1 MRKRVLVVITLTMLV
16 MLIIIGAGTRLIVLD
31 KFSDLERSY
40 MARNVERFKS
50 ALADDLEAMSRTL
63 RDWAEWDETA
73 AFVRGRDRGYAE
85 RNAQD
90 NRVFSNLRIN
100 LMLFAD
106 ASGRTVYKKAVDIAA
121 DREVP
126 FPNGLEE
133 YLAAHPSLIADAV
146 FDVSGIVLLSEG
158 PLLICIRSV
167 LDNRGNAPGQGFLLM
182 GRFLDSAELLRLSH
196 RIRLSVTV
204 APSPMPAGGPEGR
217 REAPRPAGG
226 GAQTPEDFK
235 DAAALISKDRP
246 TAVRHLNRTT
256 VAGYAFLRDVA
267 GDQVLMARV
276 EAPRDIDWEGMRA
289 ILYFTFWLVFV
300 GVSFSAAVLI
310 FLEKAVISRMHDL
323 SADVLTIGTKNDLS
337 LRVAHSGTDEIAYL
351 GAAIN
356 GMLEALEKSTGE
368 LRESEARNEAL
379 LSAVPDIILRIS
391 RDGALIDFRRTANA
405 PFRRLSDDVKGR
417 NIREIHGG
425 FPSVPSEAV
434 EWALNTAAV
443 SAPGDAP
450 SIFEFRSKEDGAPR
464 WLEARAVCSGDNET
478 VFFIRDVTAEK
489 SLEEAQRKGIM
500 LKEIHHRVKNNL
512 QVISSLLDLQ
522 ARASKDERTAAVLR
536 ESRTRL
542 HSMSLIHEKL
552 YRSGDSSGIPVP
564 EYVRDLIA
572 NLRKSF
578 AVDSETVK
586 LTVDAEDV
594 SLDMDVAVPCG
605 LIINELVSNAL
616 KYAFPRGR
624 KGEVRIDFHRGEGRL
639 FALRVSDNGVGMPPE
654 VDARAPATLG
664 LRIVNVLAGQLK
676 GALEVERN
684 GGTAL
689 TVTFPEP

>member
-1 MRKRVLVVITLTMLV
+1 MRKRVLFVITLTMLV
-16 MLIIIGAGTRLIVLD
+16 MLLIIGAGTRLIVLD

-50 ALADDLEAMSRTL
+50 ALSDDLEAMTRTL
-63 RDWAEWDETA
+63 RDWAEWDETS
-73 AFVRGRDRGYAE
+73 AFVQGRGRDRGYVE
-85 RNAQD
+85 RNTQD
-90 NRVFSNLRIN
+90 NRVFSNLRVN

-106 ASGRTVYKKAVDIAA
+106 ASGRTVYKKAVDMAA
-121 DREVP
+121 DREIP
-126 FPNGLEE
+126 FPHGLEE
-133 YLAAHPSLIADAV
+133 YLAAHPDLIADAV
-146 FDVSGIVLLSEG
+146 FDVSGIVLLSDG
-158 PLLICIRSV
+158 PLLLCVRSV
-167 LDNRGNAPGQGFLLM
+167 LDNMGNAPGQGFLLM
-182 GRFLDSAELLRLSH
+182 GRFLDSAELLKLSH

-204 APSPMPAGGPEGR
+204 APTIGR
-217 REAPRPAGG
+217 GSTPPG
-226 GAQTPEDFK
+226 GAETPKDFK

-246 TAVRHLNRTT
+246 ILVRHLNRTT
-256 VAGYAFLRDVA
+256 VAGYALLRDVA
-267 GDQVLMARV
+267 GEPVLMARV

-300 GVSFSAAVLI
+300 GVSFSAAVLV
-310 FLEKAVISRMHDL
+310 FLEKAVISRVHDL
-323 SADVLTIGTKNDLS
+323 SAGVLTIGTKNDLS

-356 GMLEALEKSTGE
+356 GMLEALEKSTGK

-405 PFRRLSDDVKGR
+405 PLRRLSEEVRGR
-417 NIREIHGG
+417 NIREIHGE

-434 EWALNTAAV
+434 EWALNTAAA

-450 SIFEFRSKEDGAPR
+450 SIFEFRYEENGEPR

-522 ARASKDERTAAVLR
+522 ARASKDERTAAILQ

-578 AVDSETVK
+578 AVDPETVK
-586 LTVDAEDV
+586 LTVDTEDV

-616 KYAFPRGR
+616 KYAFPDGK
-624 KGEVRIDFHRGEGRL
+624 KGEVRIGFHREDRGEGRL
-639 FALRVSDNGVGMPPE
+639 LVLGVSDNGAGMPSE
-654 VDARAPATLG
+654 VDARAPSTLG
-664 LRIVNVLAGQLK
+664 LRIVNVLASQLK
-676 GALEVERN
+676 GVLKVKRN

-689 TVTFPEP
+689 TVSFPEP